1 MAKKKTEELLK
12 IEYGEEKGRG
22 SITITNPLQFAHGKV
37 YFETVYSPESM
48 DSTVRLICKFKE
60 ECEEAYADEIVFYDG
75 DKVLKTIRVKNFDAE
90 KYKGD
95 VDKMLKEV
103 FHLYEPKQI
112 LYLLTAQNL
121 NLRLVSRL
129 RKYDDVK
136 IEGSE
141 IKEFQRAL
149 QALVDLVSDQQAY
162 VQYVCQHDDSFE
174 SLYNAQKE
182 TKKQKKQ
189 AEKQEEKKQQA
200 AERRERKA
208 RQEAEEKAQQR
219 ARVMI
224 VIGVVLI
231 IAGIYGLYKGFVICT
246 AEESNFVTGLLVM
259 GISFFL
265 TIPIGL
271 GIISNNKN

>member
-22 SITITNPLQFAHGKV
+22 TITFTNPLQFAHGKI
-37 YFETVYSPESM
+37 YFEAVYAPDSV

-121 NLRLVSRL
+121 NLRLVSRV

-136 IEGSE
+136 IAGSE
-141 IKEFQRAL
+141 MKEFQSAL
-149 QALVDLVSDQQAY
+149 QALVDLVSNQQAH
-162 VQYVCQHDDSFE
+162 VQYICQHDDSFE
-174 SLYNAQKE
+174 SLYNAQKVE
-182 TKKQKKQ
+182 NKQKKQ
-189 AEKQEEKKQQA
+189 AEKKQQA
-200 AERRERKA
+200 AEQRERKA
-208 RQEAEEKAQQR
+208 RQEAEEKARQR
-219 ARVMI
+219 ARVKI
-224 VIGVVLI
+224 VIGLLI
-231 IAGIYGLYKGFVICT
+231 LIAGIYGLYKGFVICW
-246 AEESNFVTGLLVM
+246 ANDESNFGSGLLIL